1 MQQVSRIGLD
11 IAKRWF
17 QIHGVSVN
25 EELVIARKL
34 GREEVLGFFA
44 GLTPCEVALEASG
57 SAHYWAR
64 EIGKL
69 GHRVKL
75 IPPAYVKP
83 FLRRGK
89 NDANDARAICEA
101 ASRPDMRFVPVKSEE
116 QQAALLLH
124 TTRQL
129 MIERRT
135 ALVNSLRA
143 QLAEFGI
150 IAAKGMAHARSLVK
164 TVKED
169 AGAMVYGLPETIKGI
184 LCLIVGQ
191 IQDTDKA
198 ICELDSKIKDWQT
211 KSPQAQVLSSVPGFG
226 PLITA
231 AIAATAPDPG
241 VFRSGRDFAA
251 WIGLVPKQ
259 RSSGGKERLGRIS
272 KQGNHYLRKLLVLAA
287 ATHLRWLHKWQGP
300 LAVWVQQLLKRRPPK
315 LVMIALA
322 NKLARIA
329 WAIMRT
335 GEIYRTGSAPQTAA

>member
-1 MQQVSRIGLD
+1 MT
-11 IAKRWF
+11 
-17 QIHGVSVN
+17 SVRA
-25 EELVIARKL
+25 E
-34 GREEVLGFFA
+34 LGFFA
-44 GLTPCEVALEASG
+44 GLAPCEVALEASG

-69 GHRVKL
+69 EHRVKL
-75 IPPAYVKP
+75 IPLAYVKP
-83 FLRRGK
+83 FLWRGK

-150 IAAKGMAHARSLVK
+150 IAPKGMAHARSLLK
-164 TVKED
+164 AVKED
-169 AGAMVYGLPETIKGI
+169 ADAMVQGLPEVIKDI
-184 LCLIVGQ
+184 LRLIVGQ

-198 ICELDSKIKDWQT
+198 IFDLDSKIEDWQT
-211 KSPQAQVLSSVPGFG
+211 KSPGVSGVLSTVPGFG

-231 AIAATAPDPG
+231 AIAAMAPDPS

-272 KQGNHYLRKLLVLAA
+272 KQGNPYLSKLLVLAA

-300 LAVWVQQLLKRRPPK
+300 LTVWVQQLLKRRPPK

-329 WAIMRT
+329 WSIMKT
-335 GEIYRTGSAPQTAA
+335 GEIYRTGPAPKTAA